1 MGMNLI
7 NLPSLSPEFCSLFPS
22 IYDWVV
28 NVSGT
33 SPIQGDFGENI
44 KLPGLDNWYG
54 VLAWKRGA
62 LLVSFVWVAMLVMV
76 IDRRW
81 AHATFW
87 AGLAAFFAVF
97 GIIHVPEAG
106 FENFNNPVWEQCKY
120 DADASQLVCWEFAKQ
135 WMHFVG
141 YVMLMATFAIIGLCR
156 KYGIGLDVLLPE
168 IEDQTTQEAFQDW
181 FKDAAVE
188 SHPNYLKPGTEPEF
202 KDPDPTTK
210 TIKGKEDEGNSSGE
224 EVGEA

>member
-1 MGMNLI
+1 MTL
-7 NLPSLSPEFCSLFPS
+7 LFALYLSLDSIFPS

-33 SPIQGDFGENI
+33 SPIQGDNGENI

-81 AHATFW
+81 MHATFW
-87 AGLAAFFAVF
+87 AGMAAFFAVF

-106 FENFNNPVWEQCKY
+106 FENFNNPVWEQCKF
-120 DADASQLVCWEFAKQ
+120 DADSQQLVCWEFAKQ
-135 WMHFVG
+135 WMHFVA
-141 YVMLMATFAIIGLCR
+141 YIMLMATFGIIGVCR
-156 KYGIGLDVLLPE
+156 NAGIGLDVLLPE
-168 IEDQTTQEAFQDW
+168 IEDDATQEAFKDW

-188 SHPNYLKPGTEPEF
+188 SHPNYLAAGGHAPDS
-202 KDPDPTTK
+202 KDPDPTNTTTK
-210 TIKGKEDEGNSSGE
+210 AKEVDSSSGE